1 MSAFVSGLSVTA
13 VKSTRI
19 SAVREIE
26 LDELGARGN
35 RVFCVINERGQM
47 CNGKHFAELMQVVSR
62 LDGDVLTLSFP
73 DGTEASGTVG
83 YGETL
88 PIKFFGHACESRVVE
103 GLWAEMLSEFLGK
116 PVRLVRPE
124 VGVDRGREGA
134 VSVLSRA
141 SVDHLAQ
148 VAETDS
154 VDVRRFRMLVEVDG
168 VDPYE
173 EDSWVGRPVRLGQAL
188 VMMNGNVGR
197 CLITSRDP
205 ESAEVNLPT
214 LKLLADYRGNGYRST
229 EPLPFG
235 IYGRVLERG
244 RVRVGDS
251 VFLPE

>member
-1 MSAFVSGLSVTA
+1 MGAFVSGLSVTA

-35 RVFCVINERGQM
+35 SVFCVVNERGQM

-62 LDGDVLTLSFP
+62 LEGDVLTLSFP

-88 PIKFFGHACESRVVE
+88 PIKFFGHACDSRLVE
-103 GLWAEMLSEFLGK
+103 GAWAEMLSGFLGK

-124 VGVDRGREGA
+124 VGVDRGREGG
-134 VSVLSRA
+134 VSVISRA

-173 EDSWVGRPVRLGQAL
+173 EDSWVGRAVRIGQAL
-188 VMMNGNVGR
+188 VATNGNVGR

-205 ESAEVNLPT
+205 ESAEVDLPT
-214 LKLLADYRGNGYRST
+214 LKLLAGYRGNGYQST

-235 IYGRVLERG
+235 VYGQVLEGG
-244 RVRVGDS
+244 RVRLGDS